1 MPNKFLH
8 ATHKAGRVKT
18 ALSFQKQDCMDW
30 KEYEI
35 YITRHFQKLFPGT
48 SIQHNVRRE
57 GLMSKA
63 KRQIDIL
70 IEGKVAGFDLI
81 IIVDCKYFNKKVDV
95 KEVESFLSFLQDLKA
110 SKGILI
116 TNNGYSE
123 AAYNRATYDSQDI
136 ELRIINFDDLEQF
149 QNFMALPYSKSECAI
164 VTSPDGWI
172 VDGSPQGPYVA
183 SFYPAGLS
191 QEEAFHTEGFI
202 YLGFSHKTKEWPDLP
217 DLLDKQKAGAK
228 SHYTLPRIEYID
240 TIEREDCNLTLRII
254 DAVEMGKTIE
264 YTIFLDYPNVIIQL
278 TLLTDRSK
286 EKTYLKKL
294 EWIAQKLIKG
304 NVIFDK
310 NSQPMNVRL

>member
-1 MPNKFLH
+1 
-8 ATHKAGRVKT
+8 
-18 ALSFQKQDCMDW
+18 MDW

-35 YITRHFQKLFPGT
+35 YITKHFQRLFPQT

-57 GLMSKA
+57 GLMSKV

-70 IEGKVAGFDLI
+70 IEGKVAGFDLK

-95 KEVESFLSFLQDLKA
+95 KEVESFLSFLKDLKA

-116 TNNGYSE
+116 TNNGYSK

-136 ELRIINFDDLEQF
+136 ELRIINFDDLEKF
-149 QNFMALPYSKSECAI
+149 QGFIAIPYSKSESAI
-164 VTSPDGWI
+164 VTSPTGWV
-172 VDGSPQGPYVA
+172 VDASPQGQYVA

-202 YLGFSHKTKEWPDLP
+202 YLTFSHKDKNWPDLP
-217 DLLDKQKAGAK
+217 DLLNKQSLNIKK
-228 SHYTLPRIEYID
+228 HYQHPKVEYIE
-240 TIEREDCNLTLRII
+240 TIEREDCSLTMRVI
-254 DAVEMGKTIE
+254 DTMEMGNTIE
-264 YTIFLDYPNVIIQL
+264 YTIFLDYPNVIIYL
-278 TLLTDRSK
+278 SLLTNREK
-286 EKTYLKKL
+286 ENQYLKKL

-310 NSQPMNVRL
+310 NENPINVQL

>member
-1 MPNKFLH
+1 
-8 ATHKAGRVKT
+8 
-18 ALSFQKQDCMDW
+18 MDW

-35 YITRHFQKLFPGT
+35 YITKHFQKLFPQT

-57 GLMSKA
+57 GLISKTN
-63 KRQIDIL
+63 RQIDIL
-70 IEGKVAGFDLI
+70 IEGKVAGFDLK

-95 KEVESFLSFLQDLKA
+95 KQVESFLSFLQDLKA

-136 ELRIINFDDLEQF
+136 ELRIINFDDLEKF
-149 QNFMALPYSKSECAI
+149 QGFMAIPYSKSECAI
-164 VTSPDGWI
+164 VTSPKGWV
-172 VDGSPQGPYVA
+172 VDASPQGTYVA

-202 YLGFSHKTKEWPDLP
+202 YLAFSHKDKTWPDLL
-217 DLLDKQKAGAK
+217 DLLDKQGTNARN
-228 SHYTLPRIEYID
+228 HYKHPKIQYIE
-240 TIEREDCNLTLRII
+240 TIEREDCSLTMRVI
-254 DAVEMGKTIE
+254 DAEEMGNTIE
-264 YTIFLDYPNVIIQL
+264 YTIFLDYPNVIIYL
-278 TLLTDRSK
+278 TLLTYRNK
-286 EKTYLKKL
+286 EKQYIKKL

-310 NSQPMNVRL
+310 NENPINVQL